1 MTVSLRGR
9 RGVSTVADVS
19 LAILVLVA
27 AIAVLAT
34 FADGTERTHDPSQGP
49 NTAETLGASTVNAS
63 YSMEPVLAADEFPG
77 DNGYSDDELQRVSH
91 GPIAGQVG
99 AGAVSN
105 VTFDVHTEPTPL
117 SIAGSEYV
125 EAIDEAVQASLVES
139 SFESNVS
146 GDWQPYEGASIRGE
160 VAVGQQPPPEV
171 ETSLTTLAVPSG
183 IPDLREEAL
192 GAVENEDDYGTVA
205 RIAAE
210 ALIERLVP
218 RLESQRALESSGLE
232 RELAVYRYRRVATV
246 VDRVSPDDEAIAENL
261 ERESADTAA
270 LNKYLTGALAVQ
282 LNAELEATFE
292 TAQAAARALRMHE
305 VTVTVRTWD
314 P

>member
-1 MTVSLRGR
+1 
-9 RGVSTVADVS
+9 
-19 LAILVLVA
+19 
-27 AIAVLAT
+27 
-34 FADGTERTHDPSQGP
+34 
-49 NTAETLGASTVNAS
+49 
-63 YSMEPVLAADEFPG
+63 
-77 DNGYSDDELQRVSH
+77 
-91 GPIAGQVG
+91 
-99 AGAVSN
+99 
-105 VTFDVHTEPTPL
+105 
-117 SIAGSEYV
+117 
-125 EAIDEAVQASLVES
+125 VQASLVES

-261 ERESADTAA
+261 ERESADAAA